1 MKTIGIIGGLG
12 PMATVYFL
20 ECITRM
26 TAAERDQE
34 HPRVFLESLPDIP
47 DRTDYI
53 LGKSPDNPLPR
64 MIEAGKSLEKMGA
77 DFITIPC
84 VTAHYF
90 YNALSRELDIP
101 LIPLTRVLA
110 EDICEKGIRRVGIL
124 ATSGTIE
131 SKVVEKE
138 LDAQG
143 ISSVTPRGELQG
155 LLMEIIYGQIKKD
168 APVQWNV
175 VERVIDDLKGQGAEK
190 IILGCTELPL
200 LKKSVWQ
207 AENEAL
213 RRMLFGGCIDVLEVL
228 AQKAVLESGAVLKEQ
243 YRDVIGSLF

>member
-26 TAAERDQE
+26 TAVEKDQE
-34 HPRVFLESLPDIP
+34 HPRVFLESIPDIP

-53 LGKSPDNPLPR
+53 LGKSTDNPLPP

-77 DFITIPC
+77 DFITMPC

-90 YNALSRELDIP
+90 YDALSRELQIP
-101 LIPLTRVLA
+101 MIPLTRVLA
-110 EDICEKGIRRVGIL
+110 EDIRNKGIEKVGIM

-131 SKVVEKE
+131 SKAIERELEK
-138 LDAQG
+138 AG
-143 ISSVTPRGELQG
+143 IQSVIPNAALQES
-155 LLMEIIYGQIKKD
+155 LMNIIYGQIKKD
-168 APVQWNV
+168 APIQWDD
-175 VERVIDDLKGQGAEK
+175 VERITHALKEQGAEK

-207 AENEAL
+207 AKKDAL
-213 RRMLFGGCIDVLEVL
+213 SHTLFGECIDVLEVL
-228 AQKAVLESGAVLKEQ
+228 AQKAVLESGARLKEK
-243 YRDVIGSLF
+243 YRDVIR